1 MFFPP
6 LRCPESKAMIVDAG
20 ANQQSSSLCGP
31 SVCEKR
37 LGWKRT
43 SGSPKSYRSPGKARL
58 KMLASKEQLKEQLEG
73 LAG

>member
-1 MFFPP
+1 MFSPP
-6 LRCPESKAMIVDAG
+6 LRSAESNAVIVDAD
-20 ANQQSSSLCGP
+20 ANQQRRLCADHL
-31 SVCEKR
+31 CEKR

-43 SGSPKSYRSPGKARL
+43 SGSPKSYRSQGKARL